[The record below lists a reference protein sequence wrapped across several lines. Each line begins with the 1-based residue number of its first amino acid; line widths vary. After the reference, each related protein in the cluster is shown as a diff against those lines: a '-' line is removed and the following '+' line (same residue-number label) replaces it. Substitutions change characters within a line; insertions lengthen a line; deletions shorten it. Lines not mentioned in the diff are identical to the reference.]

1 MINTTT
7 EQEKYIEIIETLGL
21 IQKSSEDFLQKAK
34 ELHDAAL
41 TDKDY
46 EISTVNLAFIALGKY
61 LNKQNYKEI
70 LNIISD
76 VEILNKNIKS
86 TVCLSAYNFVNA
98 YISYLEGDFY
108 QAKTFENNIKGSDI
122 PEILLNKYLLNLKLI
137 KRDTSLENLSQKA
150 PLLALLKIAREVSA
164 ETNID
169 NLLQII
175 AEETRIALNADRCSV
190 FLYDKENNEL
200 WSKIALGLETQEIRF
215 SADKGLAGHVA
226 RTGETIN
233 IKDAYNDKRFNKEI
247 DKQTGYITKTI
258 LCMPMRNINHDI
270 VGVFQVLNKNSGT
283 FTTEDEDLM
292 LAIGSN
298 AGISLENARLFK
310 NQQQMLNDQKYLF
323 KSFIDTLAA
332 SIDARDKIT
341 SGHSGRVKMYSNLI
355 AKQME
360 LSDKQCEIIE
370 QAAILHD
377 IGKIGI
383 RDSVL
388 QKEGK
393 LTDEEYK
400 HIQQHVKITHDI
412 LNRIYISDEFKDIVN
427 YASTQHE
434 KYDGTGYYKKLKGE
448 DIPIGGRVLAVGD
461 VFDAITSRR
470 HYRDKMPIKNALDII
485 KQGEN
490 THFDKKI
497 VDKFFE
503 ISLDKITEIFM
514 TEYNCQIEQCDKEVL
529 AKHTLNDLYT
539 ILQKDNEILTEY
551 EKCLKAMFEHYYNN
565 RQGKKL

>member
-1 MINTTT
+1 MANCVK
-7 EQEKYIEIIETLGL
+7 EQQNISKIIEIL
-21 IQKSSEDFLQKAK
+21 SFLQKDNKKFLEEAK
-34 ELHDAAL
+34 KYHKESSSEN
-41 TDKDY
+41 DY
-46 EISTVNLAFIALGKY
+46 EYASVFLVFIALGRY
-61 LNKQNYKEI
+61 LELYDYADT
-70 LNIISD
+70 LNIIKD

-86 TVCLSAYNFVNA
+86 QISDSAYYFTNSYIAYLENDFVNA
-98 YISYLEGDFY
+98 KSY
-108 QAKTFENNIKGSDI
+108 ENKLKETDI
-122 PEILLNKYLLNLKLI
+122 NEVLLNNYLLCLRLV
-137 KRDTSLENLSQKA
+137 KRDTSIENLSQKA

-190 FLYDKENNEL
+190 FLYDKDTNEL
-200 WSKIALGLETQEIRF
+200 WSKIALGLESQEIRF

-233 IKDAYNDKRFNKEI
+233 IKDAYNDDRFNKEI
-247 DKQTGYITKTI
+247 DMQTGYITKTI

-298 AGISLENARLFK
+298 AGTSLENARLFK
-310 NQQQMLNDQKYLF
+310 HQQEMLDDQKHLF

-341 SGHSGRVKMYSNLI
+341 SGHSTRVKMYATLI
-355 AKQME
+355 AHRMN
-360 LSDKQCEIIE
+360 LPINQCEIIE

-412 LNRIYISDEFKDIVN
+412 LSRIYISDEFKDIVS
-427 YASTQHE
+427 YAATHHE
-434 KYDGTGYYKKLKGE
+434 KYDGTGYYRKLKGE
-448 DIPIGGRVLAVGD
+448 EIPIGGRVLAVSD

-485 KQGEN
+485 KNGEN
-490 THFDKKI
+490 THFDKNV
-497 VDKFFE
+497 VDRFFE
-503 ISLDKITEIFM
+503 IPLDEVTKVFL
-514 TEYNCQIEQCDKEVL
+514 TEYNYEILPQDKEVL
-529 AKHTLNDLYT
+529 SKHTLKDLYE
-539 ILQKDNEILTEY
+539 ILLKEDSLTEY
-551 EKCLKAMFEHYYNN
+551 EKCLKAMFIHYYDN
-565 RQGKKL
+565 RQE